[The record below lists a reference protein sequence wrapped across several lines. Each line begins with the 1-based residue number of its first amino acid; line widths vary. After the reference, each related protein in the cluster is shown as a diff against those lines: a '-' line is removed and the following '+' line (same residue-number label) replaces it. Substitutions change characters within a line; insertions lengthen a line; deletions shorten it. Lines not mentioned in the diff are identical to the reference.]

1 MKKSL
6 LTVLLITSLV
16 LVGCTTNS
24 TNSTGSNI
32 PSGNDCAEN
41 VAYLQSGVDKYKEA
55 FGDYPSNVQLLLQ
68 AKNGKGP
75 FVEVL
80 PECPTGN
87 QYVIENGAVKEAP
100 KQ

>member
-1 MKKSL
+1 MRKL
-6 LTVLLITSLV
+6 LLVVLMITLLV
-16 LVGCTTNS
+16 LVGCTSNS

-55 FGDYPSNVQLLLQ
+55 VGDYPSNVQQLLDS
-68 AKNGKGP
+68 KDGKGP
-75 FVEVL
+75 FVEVV

-87 QYVIENGAVKEAP
+87 QYLIENGTVKEAP
-100 KQ
+100 K